1 MTGTVNAN
9 LEAIVQ
15 LSIRGEDSAETAVD
29 CVIDTGFSGFLTL
42 PPAII
47 ESLGLP
53 WIASE
58 EGVLADGSV
67 ILFDVYRATVMW
79 EARERAVEIQGAE
92 TSALLGMAMLENH
105 DVSMRV
111 RPGGQVRIQLDL
123 F

>member
-1 MTGTVNAN
+1 
-9 LEAIVQ
+9 
-15 LSIRGEDSAETAVD
+15 
-29 CVIDTGFSGFLTL
+29 
-42 PPAII
+42 
-47 ESLGLP
+47 LP

-58 EGVLADGSV
+58 EGVLADVSV

-111 RPGGQVRIQLDL
+111 RPGGQVRIQLGS
-123 F
+123 